1 MQSYSNFD
9 RVKREESV
17 PANRTRLPYKS
28 FCSKQ
33 YINMSFSMRNW
44 TRSSTVIAPA
54 PEQAVG
60 DVEPQQ
66 EPSRPQPQPQPHP
79 TSPMPPSQ
87 QPEMEERRGAN
98 APGRWRF
105 SRSTIPSFFGGRR
118 DSQQGLPHHQ
128 QQQQAEMPR
137 PTSSHYSEVESPKSP
152 HFALGMPPL
161 PSTRLHLPNLAR
173 TWSHG
178 TNGPPSRPGTS
189 RAPMPPLIQVHGVD
203 NRPPSLV
210 DGPMFPEVASPR
222 AAHIPQRP
230 RRSEETSSGESTDQ
244 AAEPGHE
251 RRRHRHHHR
260 RENETEEERRQR
272 RRERHRRRRARERR
286 EARPTPK
293 HFLGCFPYPQSKHVR
308 TQLLKCFVSG
318 TFLVALL
325 ITCKSLELPL
335 HSRAQRS
342 RTNSKPPTDLALF
355 LTKNMATSEFTVLLV
370 LIMLFTAV
378 IFLHGMVR
386 LCLYMLK
393 TPAGRREHDER
404 LSAEEHS
411 ILRRNRAA
419 MRQAYA
425 PGGYAI
431 PEQPIRVVLARD
443 EEAAGIESETT
454 KYKPPAYGLWRES
467 VRVDPDRIY
476 WQRNE
481 HPALRGGG
489 ESSSEEEAGTTG
501 VRRPPSYA
509 SDDGVSY
516 VVEARP
522 RSMAPTTDVPLP
534 PHPSEAGRVG
544 TPPLPNQRW

>member
-1 MQSYSNFD
+1 
-9 RVKREESV
+9 
-17 PANRTRLPYKS
+17 
-28 FCSKQ
+28 
-33 YINMSFSMRNW
+33 MSLSMRNW
-44 TRSSTVIAPA
+44 MRNSTAFAPA
-54 PEQAVG
+54 PVQAVG
-60 DVEPQQ
+60 DNERRQ
-66 EPSRPQPQPQPHP
+66 EPSQPQPQL
-79 TSPMPPSQ
+79 TSDMPARQ
-87 QPEMEERRGAN
+87 QPEMEERRGAD

-118 DSQQGLPHHQ
+118 DSQQAPPQQ

-137 PTSSHYSEVESPKSP
+137 PTSSHYSEVESPKTP
-152 HFALGMPPL
+152 RFALGMPPL
-161 PSTRLHLPNLAR
+161 PSTRLHLPNLVR

-189 RAPMPPLIQVHGVD
+189 RAAMPPLIHVQGVD

-210 DGPMFPEVASPR
+210 DGPMFPEIASPR
-222 AAHIPQRP
+222 AAHIPDRP

-244 AAEPGHE
+244 RAESGHE
-251 RRRHRHHHR
+251 RRRHRHRHR

-286 EARPTPK
+286 QTRPTPK
-293 HFLGCFPYPQSKHVR
+293 HYLGCIPYPQSKHVR

-318 TFLVALL
+318 MFLLGLL
-325 ITCKSLELPL
+325 ITYLI
-335 HSRAQRS
+335 
-342 RTNSKPPTDLALF
+342 LF
-355 LTKNMATSEFTVLLV
+355 LTNNMATSEFTVLLV
-370 LIMLFTAV
+370 LIMLFAAV

-404 LSAEEHS
+404 LSAEETS
-411 ILRRNRAA
+411 ALRRNRAA

-489 ESSSEEEAGTTG
+489 QSGSEEEEAGATG
-501 VRRPPSYA
+501 ARRPPSYA

-534 PHPSEAGRVG
+534 PHPSEVGRAG
-544 TPPLPNQRW
+544 TPPLPNLR

>member
-1 MQSYSNFD
+1 MAS
-9 RVKREESV
+9 
-17 PANRTRLPYKS
+17 
-28 FCSKQ
+28 
-33 YINMSFSMRNW
+33 SMRNW
-44 TRSSTVIAPA
+44 MRSSTVISPA
-54 PEQAVG
+54 PGQAVRG
-60 DVEPQQ
+60 VEGQQ
-66 EPSRPQPQPQPHP
+66 ELSQAQAQSQPQPSFHTPAP
-79 TSPMPPSQ
+79 Q
-87 QPEMEERRGAN
+87 QPEMEERRGAY

-118 DSQQGLPHHQ
+118 DSQQGQPPH
-128 QQQQAEMPR
+128 QAEMPR

-152 HFALGMPPL
+152 RFDLGMPPL

-189 RAPMPPLIQVHGVD
+189 RAPMPPLIQVQGVD
-203 NRPPSLV
+203 NRPPLLV

-222 AAHIPQRP
+222 AAHIPDRP
-230 RRSEETSSGESTDQ
+230 RRSEETSSGESTGQ
-244 AAEPGHE
+244 TAEPGHE
-251 RRRHRHHHR
+251 RRRHRHRHR
-260 RENETEEERRQR
+260 MENETEEERRQR

-286 EARPTPK
+286 ETRSTSK
-293 HFLGCFPYPQSKHVR
+293 RFLGCFPYPQSKHVR

-318 TFLVALL
+318 MFLVGLL
-325 ITCKSLELPL
+325 ITYL
-335 HSRAQRS
+335 
-342 RTNSKPPTDLALF
+342 TLF
-355 LTKNMATSEFTVLLV
+355 LTNNMATSEFTVLLV
-370 LIMLFTAV
+370 LIMLFTAI

-386 LCLYMLK
+386 LCMYMLK

-404 LSAEEHS
+404 LSAEERS

-419 MRQAYA
+419 MQQAYA

-467 VRVDPDRIY
+467 VRVDPNRIY

-489 ESSSEEEAGTTG
+489 GGESGSEEEAGATG

-522 RSMAPTTDVPLP
+522 RSMAPTMDVPLP
-534 PHPSEAGRVG
+534 PHPSEVGRGG
-544 TPPLPNQRW
+544 TAPLPNSRW